1 MESSIWPSAQTAK
14 GLKTQ
19 PKLASS
25 DSSRPRMR
33 NVLSPTRCALGL
45 ASFHHASWGFLQIK
59 RVFPQRK
66 RQVAHPRASRRS
78 CTSLCSLLHHQTH
91 VLGGGEGAVRFFLIS
106 PIRTAQTRLP
116 ARKERCRE
124 KRASRRTAC
133 QRLSWGPP
141 LRGWL
146 RHTLKKGPLPGSSI
160 TQSKRR
166 SPITGLSHLLGEHPR
181 ATNTNYSLQ
190 LHMLPAPNSPLKCP
204 LQKYI
209 KSRAQGH
216 KQIQGFKK
224 SFRAQDPAVNRR
236 FHHSF
241 IPNLL
246 GHAAF

>member
-1 MESSIWPSAQTAK
+1 MASRSKAGGLQTSLRGCEKSQDGAQLITASANLEAKMQVPEEMPAGATVALQSGQNKHLSEFMRLGDYWKTMESSIWPSAQTAK

-66 RQVAHPRASRRS
+66 RQVAHPCASRRS

-91 VLGGGEGAVRFFLIS
+91 VLGGGEGAVRVFLVS
-106 PIRTAQTRLP
+106 PIGTAQTRLP
-116 ARKERCRE
+116 ACKEHCRE

-133 QRLSWGPP
+133 QRLSLGPP

-146 RHTLKKGPLPGSSI
+146 RHTLKKGPLAGSSI
-160 TQSKRR
+160 T
-166 SPITGLSHLLGEHPR
+166 
-181 ATNTNYSLQ
+181 
-190 LHMLPAPNSPLKCP
+190 
-204 LQKYI
+204 
-209 KSRAQGH
+209 
-216 KQIQGFKK
+216 
-224 SFRAQDPAVNRR
+224 
-236 FHHSF
+236 
-241 IPNLL
+241 
-246 GHAAF
+246 